1 MCGKGGSLPVKTRYS
16 ILCFAFLAFLVL
28 HLSGCVH
35 LVDPGRH
42 TAKAGEKAPQEEAQ
56 EQAQEEALPE
66 DFAAEIARLEK
77 TADESSRKNERA
89 GALLRLSTL
98 YSHYDNPAPDY
109 GGAHRALE
117 GYARIVGEKSL
128 PEDVRYRLG
137 LLRAVAEMETSLR
150 ALQKQAGTRAAENRK
165 LRAEHERLVSE
176 NTEMNEVIEK
186 LKQLDVHMEKKRK
199 ELQ

>member
-89 GALLRLSTL
+89 GALLR
-98 YSHYDNPAPDY
+98 
-109 GGAHRALE
+109 
-117 GYARIVGEKSL
+117 KSL